1 MIDIIPAIDLKEGKC
16 VRLLQ
21 GDMDR
26 ATVFSDNPVETALRW
41 EAEGGQRLHVVDLD
55 GAFKGEPRNRKI
67 IEEIV
72 DAIKIPVQVGGGI
85 RDIETIDAYVN
96 MGVDRVI
103 LGTIAHTNPELV
115 AKACEIYHGR
125 IVVGID
131 AKDGKV
137 AIQGW
142 AEVTS
147 KSAMELATEYEEY
160 GVAAIIYTDISK
172 DGMMQ
177 GPSIEATRYLAL
189 SVDIPIIA
197 SGGVSSL
204 EDIKHLLPLEADGV
218 EGVITGKAIYSG
230 ALDLKEAISI
240 ASDFNPKAKC

>member
-1 MIDIIPAIDLKEGKC
+1 MMEIIPAIDLKDGKC

-26 ATVFSDNPVETALRW
+26 ATIFSDNPVETALKW
-41 EAEGGQRLHVVDLD
+41 EAQGAQRLHVVDLD
-55 GAFKGEPRNRKI
+55 GAFNGEPRNRKAV
-67 IEEIV
+67 EEIV
-72 DAIKIPVQVGGGI
+72 DALKIPVQVGGGI
-85 RDIETIDAYVN
+85 RNIETIDAYVN
-96 MGVDRVI
+96 MGVARVI

-115 AKACEIYHGR
+115 ARACELYHGR

-131 AKDGKV
+131 ARDGKV

-142 AEVTS
+142 AKVTS
-147 KSAMELATEYEEY
+147 KSAMELAAEYEEY
-160 GVAAIIYTDISK
+160 GVAAIIYTDIAK

-197 SGGVSSL
+197 SGGVSSI

-218 EGVITGKAIYSG
+218 EGLITGKAIYSG

-240 ASDFNPKAKC
+240 ARGFKSDARC

>member
-1 MIDIIPAIDLKEGKC
+1 MIEIIPAIDLKEGKC

-26 ATVFSDNPVETALRW
+26 ATVFSENPVETALRW

-55 GAFKGEPRNRKI
+55 GAFKGEPKNRKI
-67 IEEIV
+67 IEDIV
-72 DAIKIPVQVGGGI
+72 DALRIPVQVGGGI

-115 AKACEIYHGR
+115 AKACDIYHGR

-204 EDIKHLLPLEADGV
+204 DDIKHLLPLEADGV

-240 ASDFNPKAKC
+240 ARDFSSDSKC

>member
-1 MIDIIPAIDLKEGKC
+1 MMEIIPAIDLKEGKC

-55 GAFKGEPRNRKI
+55 GAFKGEPRNRKV
-67 IEEIV
+67 IEEII
-72 DAIKIPVQVGGGI
+72 DALKIPVQVGGGI
-85 RDIETIDAYVN
+85 RDLETIDAYVN

-115 AKACEIYHGR
+115 AKACDIYHGR

-160 GVAAIIYTDISK
+160 GVAAIIYTDIAK

>member
-1 MIDIIPAIDLKEGKC
+1 MEIIPAIDLKEGKC

-55 GAFKGEPRNRKI
+55 GAFKGEPRNRKV
-67 IEEIV
+67 IEDIV
-72 DAIKIPVQVGGGI
+72 DALKIPVQVGGGI

-103 LGTIAHTNPELV
+103 LGTIAHSNPELV

-147 KSAMELATEYEEY
+147 KSAMELAAEYEEY
-160 GVAAIIYTDISK
+160 GVAAIIYTDIAK

-197 SGGVSSL
+197 SGGVSSV

-240 ASDFNPKAKC
+240 AGNYKAKGKC